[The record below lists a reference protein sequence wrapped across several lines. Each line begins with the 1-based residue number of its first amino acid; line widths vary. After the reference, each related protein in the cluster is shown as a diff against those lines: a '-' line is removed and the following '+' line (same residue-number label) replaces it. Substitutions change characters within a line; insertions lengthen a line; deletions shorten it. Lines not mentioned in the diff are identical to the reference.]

1 MPQLNIQSNT
11 TRLVLFSLVQDQEII
26 INVDK
31 TKHFQHSQ
39 PEVIDY
45 GFGWVFVLLGMV
57 ELIWP
62 GVNISHFPKN
72 ISFGKG
78 FPLLEDLGNVCDLIW
93 EKFLMIL

>member
-11 TRLVLFSLVQDQEII
+11 TRLVLFSLVQDREII
-26 INVDK
+26 INADK
-31 TKHFQHSQ
+31 TKHFQHRK
-39 PEVIDY
+39 PEVIVY